1 MKANPNAQRSTPN
14 AQRPSE
20 SNFSVRRSTFGVS
33 PTPKSSLLNPKCNA
47 RGFTLFELL
56 AVITIIGLVLA
67 ISLGSFHGWGDA
79 QAVRGSAEIVEAALE
94 RARDYAV
101 TQRVPVSFEY
111 LTGIDATNG
120 IKKTA
125 EFRIAQEASIAIAT
139 NATLSAGENSSQLL
153 GSVQKLPGGAWLVPQ
168 VPLQHPTENA
178 SDRFIFLPNGKVC
191 NPLTPGYFHLFV
203 VSRKMR
209 GTGNTPKIIYQIDL
223 DPANGTVT
231 SSKRSSEEF
240 SP

>member
-1 MKANPNAQRSTPN
+1 MKAIPNAQCPHVSSFRVERS
-14 AQRPSE
+14 A
-20 SNFSVRRSTFGVS
+20 FGVQSSS
-33 PTPKSSLLNPKCNA
+33 PTPKSSLLNPPF
-47 RGFTLFELL
+47 RGGFTLFELL
-56 AVITIIGLVLA
+56 AVITIIGLVLSL
-67 ISLGSFHGWGDA
+67 SLGSFHGWGDA

-94 RARDYAV
+94 HARDYAV

-120 IKKTA
+120 IKKIA
-125 EFRIAQEASIAIAT
+125 EYRIVQEASIAAAT
-139 NATLSAGENSSQLL
+139 NSALSAEDNSQLL
-153 GSVQKLPGGAWLVPQ
+153 GSVHKLPGGVWLVPQ
-168 VPLQHPTENA
+168 VPLQNPAENA
-178 SDRFIFLPNGKVC
+178 SDRFVFLPNGKVC
-191 NPLTPGYFHLFV
+191 NPQTAGFLHLFV

-223 DPANGTVT
+223 DPVNSAVT

>member
-1 MKANPNAQRSTPN
+1 MKAIPNVQCPHVSNFRVERSAFSVQRSSPNSNSSFLTP
-14 AQRPSE
+14 PS
-20 SNFSVRRSTFGVS
+20 RG
-33 PTPKSSLLNPKCNA
+33 
-47 RGFTLFELL
+47 GFTLFEIL
-56 AVITIIGLVLA
+56 AVITIIGLVLSL
-67 ISLGSFHGWGDA
+67 SLGSFHGWGDA

-125 EFRIAQEASIAIAT
+125 EYRIAQEASIAAAT
-139 NATLSAGENSSQLL
+139 NSALSAEDNSQLL
-153 GSVQKLPGGAWLVPQ
+153 GSVQKLPGGVWLVPQ
-168 VPLQHPTENA
+168 VPLLNLTDNT
-178 SDRFIFLPNGKVC
+178 SDYFVFLPNGKVYAS
-191 NPLTPGYFHLFV
+191 NNSLVLFV

-209 GTGNTPKIIYQIDL
+209 GTSKMPNITYRIDIN
-223 DPANGTVT
+223 PANGTAT
-231 SSKRSSEEF
+231 SSWTNTSTTVQ